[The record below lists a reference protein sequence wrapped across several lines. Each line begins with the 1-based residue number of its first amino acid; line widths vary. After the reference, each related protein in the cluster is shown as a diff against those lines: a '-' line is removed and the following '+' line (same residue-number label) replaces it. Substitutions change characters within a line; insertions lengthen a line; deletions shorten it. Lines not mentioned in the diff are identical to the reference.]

1 MTGHLKQ
8 MPLQATPTQKISAPG
23 AQVNRQS
30 NNSTEPR
37 GVYSPLWSLLVDN
50 RVAEE
55 GNTEAEGKAGWEEK
69 RRWRGRGLKEGLV
82 EEGKEN
88 SFYSERRA

>member
-1 MTGHLKQ
+1 M
-8 MPLQATPTQKISAPG
+8 
-23 AQVNRQS
+23 
-30 NNSTEPR
+30 
-37 GVYSPLWSLLVDN
+37 VDN

-69 RRWRGRGLKEGLV
+69 RRWRGRGLEEGLV

-88 SFYSERRA
+88 SFYGERRAAGAVFRGSP